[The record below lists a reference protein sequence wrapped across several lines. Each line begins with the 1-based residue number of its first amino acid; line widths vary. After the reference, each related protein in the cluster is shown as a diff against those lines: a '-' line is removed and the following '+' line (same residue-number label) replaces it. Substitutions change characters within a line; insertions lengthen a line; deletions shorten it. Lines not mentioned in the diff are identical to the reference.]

1 MITDKK
7 NFLKWLRGAA
17 PYIREHSGKTF
28 VIQIDGDLVAS
39 DHFQGFVHDIALL
52 NTLGIRV
59 VVVFG
64 VRAQVEKLLDE
75 RGIQSVYHHNLRVTD
90 KAALECFKEAVGS
103 VRFEI
108 EAKLSMGLP
117 NSPMAHSDITV
128 SSGNFVT
135 ARPMGVID
143 GTDMQFTG
151 SLRKVDADAIRSR
164 LDNGDVV
171 LLSPLATS
179 VTGEVFNLSALSVAT
194 QTAIELGA
202 DKLILSFTYDGI
214 NGVDGEALHQM
225 TDSEAETLLQT
236 AGDVDIAPWVQL
248 ASAVQACKASVQRV
262 HLIDDRDDSSLL
274 IELFTRDGIGTLISH
289 SRFDAVRRA
298 GHDDIAGIMELIEP
312 LVAQG
317 RLVERSIEQLE
328 SEIDD
333 FTVLDRDGAVIACV
347 ATHVYAGGNIAE
359 MACMVVHPD
368 YQNQGK
374 GQLLYQQV
382 ENALKKQGVSKV
394 FLLTTQANHWFIEQG
409 FVEAKVDDLPLA
421 RQDLYNYQRNS
432 KVLLKKL
439 D

>member
-28 VIQIDGDLVAS
+28 VIQIDGDLVES
-39 DHFQGFVHDIALL
+39 DHFQGFVHDVALL

-64 VRAQVEKLLDE
+64 VRAQVENLLDE
-75 RGIQSVYHHNLRVTD
+75 RGVQSVYHHNLRVTD

-143 GTDMQFTG
+143 GVDMQFTG
-151 SLRKVDADAIRSR
+151 SLRKVDGNAIRSR

-171 LLSPLATS
+171 LLSSLATS
-179 VTGEVFNLSALSVAT
+179 VTGDVFNLSALSVAT
-194 QTAIELGA
+194 QTAIELQA
-202 DKLILSFTYDGI
+202 DKLILSFNYEGI
-214 NGVDGEALHQM
+214 YEKGGEFIHQLTDGEAANLLKTVAD
-225 TDSEAETLLQT
+225 TD
-236 AGDVDIAPWVQL
+236 VAPWAQL
-248 ASAVQACKASVQRV
+248 SSAVEACKASVQRV
-262 HLIDDRDDSSLL
+262 HLIDNRDDSSLL

-289 SRFDAVRRA
+289 TRFDAVRKA

-312 LVAQG
+312 LVADG
-317 RLVERSIEQLE
+317 RLVERSIDQLE
-328 SEIDD
+328 RDIGD

-347 ATHVYAGGNIAE
+347 ATHVYADENVAEIA
-359 MACMVVHPD
+359 CLVVHPD

-374 GQLLYQQV
+374 GKVLYQQV
-382 ENALKKQGVSKV
+382 ENTLKKQQVDKV
-394 FLLTTQANHWFIEQG
+394 FLLTTQAIHWFIEQG
-409 FVEAKVDDLPLA
+409 FVEAKVEDLPVA
-421 RQDLYNYQRNS
+421 RRDLYNYRRNS

-439 D
+439 G

>member
-28 VIQIDGDLVAS
+28 VIQIDGDLIAS

-75 RGIQSVYHHNLRVTD
+75 RGIKSVYHHNLRVTD

-164 LDNGDVV
+164 LANGDVV

-194 QTAIELGA
+194 QTAIELKA
-202 DKLILSFTYDGI
+202 DKLILSFKYDGI
-214 NGVDGEALHQM
+214 EGPDGQVLHQL
-225 TDSEAETLLQT
+225 TDSEADVLLQT
-236 AGDVDIAPWVQL
+236 AADADLVPWTQL
-248 ASAVQACKASVQRV
+248 AGAVRACKSSVQRV

-289 SRFDAVRRA
+289 TRFDAVRRA

-312 LVAQG
+312 LVTAG
-317 RLVERSIEQLE
+317 KLVQRSVADLERDIG
-328 SEIDD
+328 D

-347 ATHVYAGGNIAE
+347 ATHVYAGENIAE

-409 FVEAKVDDLPLA
+409 FVEAKIDDLPLA